1 MAKSSPLVDGM
12 SVDLSNV
19 ALAELDSAEDSV
31 LLQALRRLSRESKTK
46 FDDISAHTSTQH
58 NSFSQGSW

>member
-1 MAKSSPLVDGM
+1 MARSAESAPLVDV
-12 SVDLSNV
+12 SDV

-31 LLQALRRLSRESKTK
+31 LLQALRRLSRESKAS
-46 FDDISAHTSTQH
+46 FDGITAHSSTQH